1 MATDFDPGT
10 GLGPRLRLVRESRA
24 LSVRELARRIGCS
37 ASLISQV
44 ERGLSVPSV
53 GVLYSLASE
62 LGCSLDYVLFGT
74 GAEAASA
81 GGTATDARAPAD
93 VPAGAGS
100 AGSAVLAGA
109 LLGADAGAPL
119 RGMSGQG
126 AAGDAA
132 DAFRGEVPVLTHSAT
147 TSRSDGVVQ
156 RGCDRRIIDLASGV
170 RWERLT
176 SGPDDHIDFLEVIY
190 SPGGHSTDER
200 RPLRHEGR
208 EYGLILSG
216 TLRANVGF
224 ETYEL
229 NPGDSIVFDSSTPH
243 EYWNTADDYV
253 HAVWVVTHPHPGRLS
268 AGVYIHPALLRHT
281 SIQQMVLTHL
291 ADAWNPGSKDK
302 GIITLSWADP
312 SRR

>member
-1 MATDFDPGT
+1 MATEFDPGT

-24 LSVRELARRIGCS
+24 VSVRELARRVGCS

-44 ERGLSVPSV
+44 ERGLSMPSV

-62 LGCSLDYVLFGT
+62 LGCSLDYLLFGVGT
-74 GAEAASA
+74 EAASL
-81 GGTATDARAPAD
+81 GGAVPPVPVAAATMAAAVAAA
-93 VPAGAGS
+93 VPE
-100 AGSAVLAGA
+100 
-109 LLGADAGAPL
+109 
-119 RGMSGQG
+119 
-126 AAGDAA
+126 
-132 DAFRGEVPVLTHSAT
+132 AFNGEVPVLTRSADSHSA
-147 TSRSDGVVQ
+147 GVVQ

-176 SGPDDHIDFLEVIY
+176 PAADDLTDFLEVIY

-216 TLRANVGF
+216 SLRANVGF

-243 EYWNTADDYV
+243 EYWNTTDDLV
-253 HAVWVVTHPHPGRLS
+253 HAVWVVVHSGS
-268 AGVYIHPALLRHT
+268 AGH
-281 SIQQMVLTHL
+281 
-291 ADAWNPGSKDK
+291 
-302 GIITLSWADP
+302 
-312 SRR
+312 